1 MMREKIGG
9 ELVRWNATRF
19 GTVFIFL
26 HSFLDRK
33 DKFKLWMASADWENC
48 KWAGEEDHEFAYD
61 CLTKNKW
68 WSDME
73 KVLKAVSPIYSVLRL
88 ADQQKSVSI
97 SSFLP
102 KMMSAMAKIRSNL
115 GDDHINKNMCD
126 RLMQVINRRLDYM
139 LNDTLMLVGMCYP

>member
-1 MMREKIGG
+1 
-9 ELVRWNATRF
+9 
-19 GTVFIFL
+19 
-26 HSFLDRK
+26 
-33 DKFKLWMASADWENC
+33 MASTDWENC
-48 KWAGEEDHEFAYD
+48 KWAGEEDHDFAYD

-68 WSDME
+68 SDME
-73 KVLKAVSPIYSVLRL
+73 KVLKVVSPIYSVLRL

-97 SSFLP
+97 SSFLS